1 MKALAKTLYG
11 DIYNLSAVAVILAV
25 GAGLTLIGQ
34 PKLAW
39 LAMPALT
46 LAAVGWLARR

>member
-11 DIYNLSAVAVILAV
+11 DVYNLAAVV
-25 GAGLTLIGQ
+25 GVLIGGAAVTYAGQ
-34 PKLAW
+34 PRLAW

-46 LAAVGWLARR
+46 LAAIGWLAQR